1 MKTLPLFIVL
11 AILSAGWAAP
21 ATQPVRPPD
30 RMDAELT
37 GPVSLQ
43 KELPLTLTLHSK
55 SDGERSHYTNYSFM
69 FVVLDENG
77 QQVGGPHVF
86 IREAI
91 TIKLKLDGKE
101 STYKPRLL
109 FYRDKPGLVVGRKY
123 QLVCSMPPC
132 DLSAAVWFTLA
143 E

>member
-1 MKTLPLFIVL
+1 MKKLPLFIVL
-11 AILSAGWAAP
+11 AALSAVWAWS

-30 RMDAELT
+30 KMDAELT

-55 SDGERSHYTNYSFM
+55 SDGERPHYTNYSFM

-77 QQVGGPHVF
+77 QQIGGPNVF

-91 TIKLKLDGKE
+91 TIHLKVDGKK
-101 STYKPRLL
+101 STYKPRLN
-109 FYRDKPGLVVGRKY
+109 FYSDKPGLVVGRKY

-132 DLSAAVWFTLA
+132 DLSAAVWFTLT